1 MKKKSVI
8 QVLSR
13 SHAIE
18 ILSSLNKKPMR
29 FLDLEDVC
37 RSNRTRS
44 VRLRELEGKGLVRA
58 VPKMIER
65 RAYTYYEITDLGKEA
80 LALAEKLLR
89 LENERTRETLE

>member
-1 MKKKSVI
+1 MKKKRVI
-8 QVLSR
+8 QVLSS

-18 ILSSLNKKPMR
+18 ILSSLNEKPMR
-29 FLDLEDVC
+29 FLDLEEVC

-44 VRLRELEGKGLVRA
+44 VRLRELEEKGLIRA

-65 RAYTYYEITDLGKEA
+65 RAYTFYEITVLGKEA

-89 LENERTRETLE
+89 IENTALQNK